1 VVEYPAEGGTLLQVN
16 SSGWPEAA
24 EKNSEGIRYDA
35 NCSVPCATEK
45 ILCQQPGKSYNNNF

>member
-1 VVEYPAEGGTLLQVN
+1 VEYPAEGGTLLQVN

-35 NCSVPCATEK
+35 NCSASSQANHTITTFKKLPT
-45 ILCQQPGKSYNNNF
+45 